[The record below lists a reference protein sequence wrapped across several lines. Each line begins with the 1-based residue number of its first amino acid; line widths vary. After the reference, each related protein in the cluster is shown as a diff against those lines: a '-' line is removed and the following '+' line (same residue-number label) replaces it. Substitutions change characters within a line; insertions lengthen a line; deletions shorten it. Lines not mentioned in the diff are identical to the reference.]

1 MRFHL
6 VATGGMEGGWWAVGD
21 MVIVVVCM
29 AAQWRKQGMGV
40 WASDPK
46 PSRRG
51 SVSGV
56 PLQMAVVG
64 DAGRSWSGA
73 YNVAMVVGVACSRNA
88 GPKNRN
94 RAARAQFRAYRW
106 KMRWGGDGV
115 RLWGGAYDV
124 ATGLRQWVGAIG

>member
-1 MRFHL
+1 VPL
-6 VATGGMEGGWWAVGD
+6 KNAMEGDGVRWWGGAYDVAAVAGRC
-21 MVIVVVCM
+21 VRETRGRGGGLGRN
-29 AAQWRKQGMGV
+29 A
-40 WASDPK
+40 K

-51 SVSGV
+51 SVSGA
-56 PLQMAVVG
+56 PLQIAVAGYV
-64 DAGRSWSGA
+64 GRSRGGA